1 MDKTKLKRFLDIC
14 TLDIKILLQHCY
26 FEIWYD
32 SVNPDNPYS
41 NFLCIYCSH
50 LYIRAVEHLLPTIQ
64 ELASQVGI
72 RNAGV
77 VEALAALEYLGSQNI
92 KEEDPRRYL
101 DILYL
106 L

>member
-1 MDKTKLKRFLDIC
+1 MS
-14 TLDIKILLQHCY
+14 Q
-26 FEIWYD
+26 
-32 SVNPDNPYS
+32 
-41 NFLCIYCSH
+41 
-50 LYIRAVEHLLPTIQ
+50 IQ

-72 RNAGV
+72 KNAGV
-77 VEALAALEYLGSQNI
+77 VEASQALQQLTTMQNI